1 MSAPCV
7 IILGMHRSGTSLV
20 AGSLQAAGLHLG
32 AVNNQAPFNRKGNKE
47 NVQIRGLNDA
57 MLDRNGASWKQP
69 PEAQIA
75 WCHTDSRR
83 AQSVLRPYLSAGRAW
98 GFKDP
103 RTIWT
108 VEGWLRLL
116 PSAHLVGVFR
126 HPALVAQS
134 LVART
139 GALAVS
145 EAEAFDI
152 WCSYNSELLRLK
164 RHHRFPLVHFG
175 TVEKIREEFFTPIA
189 RLARFIG
196 LSSPVDTFFDDS
208 LLHQQATDLKIT
220 SRAKKLYDQLLVSSE

>member
-1 MSAPCV
+1 MSPPCV

-32 AVNNQAPFNRKGNKE
+32 TVNNQAPFNRKGNKE
-47 NVQIRGLNDA
+47 NVQIRDLNDA

-69 PEAQIA
+69 PETQIT
-75 WCHTDSRR
+75 WCHTDLRR
-83 AQSVLRPYLSAGRAW
+83 AQSLLRPYLAAGRAW

-139 GALAVS
+139 GALSVS
-145 EAEAFDI
+145 EDEAIEI

-164 RHHRFPLVHFG
+164 RKHRFPLVHLG
-175 TVEKIREEFFTPIA
+175 ILEELHEEFFAPIT

-196 LSSPVDTFFDDS
+196 LSNPVDTFFDDG
-208 LLHQQATDLKIT
+208 LLHQQATDLNIN
-220 SRAKKLYDQLLVSSE
+220 SRAKKLYDQLLGSSE